1 MGTFFHKDKRPKAKA
16 GTKGDDKKTKGDG
29 KRPNVKRV
37 RAKGQGP
44 KAKAKDQE
52 RKKIVKGHP

>member
-16 GTKGDDKKTKGDG
+16 DTKGDDKKPRVTAKDQ
-29 KRPNVKRV
+29 VKRV